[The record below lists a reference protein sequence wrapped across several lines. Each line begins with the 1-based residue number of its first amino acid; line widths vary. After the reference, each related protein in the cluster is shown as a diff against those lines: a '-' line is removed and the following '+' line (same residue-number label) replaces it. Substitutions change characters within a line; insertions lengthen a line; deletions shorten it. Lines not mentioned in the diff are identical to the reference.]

1 MSLLQENRKVESSS
15 KKIYMICG
23 IGIVLLIFIIVALLA
38 VVSNI
43 NKNKAQL
50 LIDGNNYS
58 VNGFL
63 INKDN
68 TIYIGLENLTKAIA
82 SDGYTYRKGNRDIE
96 DENQCYIT
104 DSAIQESVFFK
115 VGTNEIYK
123 SDDVTN
129 EIVHYTLS
137 KPVIKENE
145 KIYIPI
151 EDCKMALNMNYTK
164 NKNQYSLSTI
174 EYLEKYYNQQ
184 ASNSFLPDT
193 SIVWATLPANKKLL
207 RDGLVIVADSSE
219 NLGIAFVSSSTDSKK
234 KLTTV
239 STTQIITPKYK
250 YIKYV
255 EKYNQLIV
263 ETSSGRGVVELSK
276 SSDGNYTV
284 KTIISPQYEEIKQLD
299 EERFI
304 ISQGGNKIDGKTEDE
319 KNNKSIKYGIIN
331 KEGEEILPVEYQQIG
346 IDAYEFTN
354 NHIENKNKI
363 FNSLIPVKKNDLW
376 GFVNLKGQTI
386 IGLEYTDLG
395 CKESNSSSNVLIIPD
410 KDLIVVKKDKNYG
423 IISKT
428 GKVYVKPV
436 LTKVYQENED
446 GVDNYYMIYNDK
458 KVNIN
463 EYFKSSSSKTQTLQ
477 VKNEEENTKTEN
489 TSSNG
494 TTQNEKANSD
504 ESKETANTPTNSDS
518 NQETI
523 ITVVN

>member
-50 LIDGNNYS
+50 SIDGKNYS

-68 TIYIGLENLTKAIA
+68 TIYIGLESLSKAIA

-207 RDGLVIVADSSE
+207 RDGLVIVKDE
-219 NLGIAFVSSSTDSKK
+219 TDNLGIAFVSSTTDSKK
-234 KLTTV
+234 KLTSV
-239 STTQIITPKYK
+239 STTQLITPKYK

-263 ETSSGRGVVELSK
+263 ETSSGRGIVELSRLD
-276 SSDGNYTV
+276 DGNYNV
-284 KTIISPQYEEIKQLD
+284 KTLISPQYDDIKQLD
-299 EERFI
+299 KERFV
-304 ISQGGNKIDGKTEDE
+304 ISKGE
-319 KNNKSIKYGIIN
+319 KDSKNMVYGIIN
-331 KEGEEILPVEYQQIG
+331 DEGEEILPAEYQEIG
-346 IDAYEFTN
+346 IDASKFTN
-354 NHIENKNKI
+354 NHIENESII
-363 FNSLIPVKKNDLW
+363 FNNLIPVKKGDLW
-376 GFVNLKGQTI
+376 GFVNLKGQTVI
-386 IGLEYTDLG
+386 QLQYTDLG
-395 CKESNSSSNVLIIPD
+395 CKESNSSSNVLIIPNRE
-410 KDLIVVKKDKNYG
+410 LIVVQKDKNYG

-436 LTKVYQENED
+436 LTKVYQENEN
-446 GVDNYYMIYNDK
+446 GTDNYYMIYNDK

-463 EYFKSSSSKTQTLQ
+463 EYFKS
-477 VKNEEENTKTEN
+477 
-489 TSSNG
+489 TSSN
-494 TTQNEKANSD
+494 TQNLQGKNETTESENV
-504 ESKETANTPTNSDS
+504 ESKETANNSANDESKKTENATNSDS